1 MRKLIWGNAVLLV
14 VKEYLFQSKCSGV
27 VVKESVGLEIIF
39 KTPKVYIGATHA
51 TQLFIAHQ

>member
-51 TQLFIAHQ
+51 TQLVIAH